1 MADANAQA
9 VSEFPVTI
17 TGTPSST
24 AGTTSHSIVVPVTV
38 VTPQTT
44 YGLRVQGLELT
55 QGIQTFTLPTPTP
68 PSRTVPYSGVK
79 LVAGMPAVVRVFADA
94 PNAPA
99 PISNVGA
106 QLVGTDSAGRP
117 LPGSPLFPVSGV
129 LPLSDTG
136 SATVPLSERYS
147 SVSGYDFALPLSW
160 LENAPI
166 TLTATL
172 TPPPESL
179 TNPSDE
185 VPCAD
190 PACVALRT
198 FTLTDVTALIGL
210 R

>member
-1 MADANAQA
+1 NAGGPPASATLILRRYGGSAGPIDFSHSLPPMDVTVSVTPTPNSGGDGSDVMVTFMADANAQA
-9 VSEFPVTI
+9 VSEFPVTL

-99 PISNVGA
+99 PI
-106 QLVGTDSAGRP
+106 
-117 LPGSPLFPVSGV
+117 
-129 LPLSDTG
+129 
-136 SATVPLSERYS
+136 
-147 SVSGYDFALPLSW
+147 
-160 LENAPI
+160 
-166 TLTATL
+166 
-172 TPPPESL
+172 
-179 TNPSDE
+179 
-185 VPCAD
+185 
-190 PACVALRT
+190 
-198 FTLTDVTALIGL
+198 
-210 R
+210 